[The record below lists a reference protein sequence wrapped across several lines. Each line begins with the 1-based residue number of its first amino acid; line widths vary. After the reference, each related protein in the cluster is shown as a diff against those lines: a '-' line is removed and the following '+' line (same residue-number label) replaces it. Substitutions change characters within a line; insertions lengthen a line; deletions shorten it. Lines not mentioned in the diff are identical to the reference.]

1 MESKEIRNVRRKRST
16 QDQDPWL
23 ELSGEKKKKN
33 PHTKLSFCFI
43 LSLFVVHISL
53 LMEKPTV
60 PELIFLLSSHES

>member
-23 ELSGEKKKKN
+23 ELSGGKKK

-53 LMEKPTV
+53 LMEKPTI